1 LRLASRGRREMF
13 WPIQRPARTSAMPTR
28 KVMREEGIGMTR
40 DEGEEKPAEGEES
53 EGRRRREPIKG
64 MKPGARNVDVL

>member
-1 LRLASRGRREMF
+1 
-13 WPIQRPARTSAMPTR
+13 MPTR

-64 MKPGARNVDVL
+64 MKPCARNVDVL